1 MNELTSTALE
11 TILGASP
18 FGIAVFDSNLSL
30 IYSNEIAD
38 NLFGTKTSLNH
49 AMKCGD
55 FIGCKNRLLNSSG
68 CGHSRHCPT
77 CPLFNAIQSVCRI
90 DGNHTAQQGEAEIQ
104 RDLSQPTV
112 WIQYK
117 VTGIVVEGRK
127 MAVVAFSDITSRK
140 QDEDRLR
147 DTLAEIAAIY
157 EHAPIAMVLLDKER
171 RVQKANGFAATFSH
185 RQAESMVGMIGGKAF
200 RCLHHL
206 DSEEGCGFGP
216 ACKSCKIRM
225 TVLETFATGVGQA
238 ELEAWLPFEKSGIS
252 EDRCLLINTAYINL
266 NDAERVLLCAQ
277 DITER
282 KRFEMALQESEVK
295 FRLAFDAS
303 PDAVNINRQ
312 DGTYIEINQGFTSL
326 TGFSK
331 QDVIGKTLEEV
342 NLWCIP
348 ADREKLVNSLMA
360 TGYCENLESK
370 FRLKDGGVKTAL
382 MSARLVPIDNE
393 PHVLSITRDIS
404 ERVTAEQTRID
415 LERRLQQ
422 AQKMESVG
430 RLAGGIA
437 HDLNNMLGPIIGY
450 AEMLVEDLGQGDPR
464 LDAAL
469 QIVEAGTRAEAII
482 RQLLAYSRK
491 QALEMKAVHVNTLLH
506 NFEQLLRRM
515 LREDIVIH
523 MTLDPNLPQVN
534 GDIGQ
539 LEQVVMNLAINAQDA
554 MPDGGELT
562 FKTQSVELD
571 DFYAGQHQTVTPG
584 SYVLLSVSDTG
595 VGMDEKTK
603 SQIFEPFFT
612 TKGKTKGT
620 GLGLASVYGIV
631 KQHGGNIWVYSY
643 PGEGTTFKIY
653 LPMASRTVP
662 VEPPGNLA
670 TANTEGNETIL
681 IVEDDGHLRSMTR
694 TLLSRKG
701 YTTLLAANGPE
712 ALDLID
718 RYQGQID
725 LLLTDVIM
733 PGMDGRELAHLIK
746 GRRPQI
752 KILYM
757 SGYPE
762 DVITQK
768 GLLEEALVLQKPFT
782 LKTLSR
788 KIRMALAR

>member
-1 MNELTSTALE
+1 MNELTSTAME
-11 TILGASP
+11 TILAASP
-18 FGIAVFDSNLSL
+18 FGIAAFDSNLSL
-30 IYSNEIAD
+30 VYSNEIAD
-38 NLFGTKTSLNH
+38 SLFGANTSQID

-55 FIGCKNRLLNSSG
+55 FIGCDNRHLNPSG
-68 CGHSRHCPT
+68 CGHSASCKT

-90 DGNHTAQQGEAEIQ
+90 DSDHTTRQGETDLQ
-104 RDLSQPTV
+104 RDLSQPAV

-127 MAVVAFSDITSRK
+127 LAVVAFHDITSRK

-185 RQAESMVGMIGGKAF
+185 RSAESMIGMIGGKAL

-206 DSEEGCGFGP
+206 DNEDGCGFGS
-216 ACKSCKIRM
+216 ACKSCRIRL
-225 TVLETFATGVGQA
+225 TVMETFATGTGQA
-238 ELEAWLPFEKSGIS
+238 ELEAWLPFEKSGIK
-252 EDRCLLINTAYINL
+252 EERCLLINTAYINL

-303 PDAVNINRQ
+303 PDAVNINRL

-326 TGFSK
+326 TGYARE
-331 QDVIGKTLEEV
+331 DVIGKTFEEI

-348 ADREKLVNSLMA
+348 ADRENLINSLLT

-370 FRLKDGGVKTAL
+370 FRLKDGNFKTGL
-382 MSARLVPIDNE
+382 MSARLIPINNE

-464 LDAAL
+464 LEAAL
-469 QIVEAGTRAEAII
+469 QIVQAGTRAEAII

-491 QALEMKAVHVNTLLH
+491 QALEMKAVHINTLLQ

-523 MTLDPNLPQVN
+523 LTLDPSLPQVN

-571 DFYAGQHQTVTPG
+571 DFYANQLQTVAPG

-595 VGMDEKTK
+595 IGMDEKTR

-612 TKGKTKGT
+612 TKEKSKGT

-643 PGEGTTFKIY
+643 PGEGTTFKLY
-653 LPMASRTVP
+653 LPVASRIVA
-662 VEPPGNLA
+662 EDPPGRQA
-670 TANTEGNETIL
+670 TAIAEGNETIL
-681 IVEDDGHLRSMTR
+681 VVEDDGHLRSMTR

-712 ALDLID
+712 ALELID

-746 GRRPQI
+746 RQRPRI
-752 KILYM
+752 KLLYM

-762 DVITQK
+762 DVISQK

-788 KIRMALAR
+788 KIRLALAR